1 MEYEICIIDIWRMDV
16 LNSGSSSDAPGF
28 WTSLTKNLL
37 IILVSTMNEYKTV
50 EITIT
55 VLEYIKALKL

>member
-1 MEYEICIIDIWRMDV
+1 MDV